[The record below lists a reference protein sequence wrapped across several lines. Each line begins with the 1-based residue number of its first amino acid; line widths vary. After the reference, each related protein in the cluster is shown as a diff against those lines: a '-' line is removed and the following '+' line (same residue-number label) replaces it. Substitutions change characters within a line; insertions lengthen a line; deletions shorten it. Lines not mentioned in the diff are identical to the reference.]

1 MKLLSHIRVAR
12 GNAVAEPR
20 NWLRIA
26 ISSEPDT
33 ASHDRWFKYRYDVTV
48 GCIVSGPDYAVDALQ
63 VQATQII
70 GHHIYGEVEEMLRDL
85 FRAACEE
92 GASME
97 LRDQISRIIS
107 ECRALK

>member
-1 MKLLSHIRVAR
+1 MNGWIPELYALAREGKSVADIE
-12 GNAVAEPR
+12 AMS
-20 NWLRIA
+20 L
-26 ISSEPDT
+26 PD
-33 ASHDRWFKYRYDVTV
+33 WFKYRYDVTV
-48 GCIVSGPDYAVDALQ
+48 GCIVSGPDYAADALQ

-97 LRDQISRIIS
+97 LRDQISGIIS
-107 ECRALK
+107 ECRALG